1 MKNVGKFYSTGI
13 CLSILTFFMIF
24 TSYGQQGYWKRIKVE
39 ENMTDLPTLLK
50 SYPLANPANNK
61 FSGNADD
68 MGMNY
73 ELNQYSDIDRKN
85 HLYKGHVS
93 WEWGNFTSFK
103 PGDKVTLRGVVTNL
117 SSEPGT
123 CVSAYATLGSY
134 GFVTHEAGKPDCA
147 PPNGS
152 TIVAGTAEVPKP
164 AVDRNGNLIRYLNFK
179 FVLSGGNEWKFVERT
194 IVYEWISTNEP
205 VPQPVNNASAAGTY
219 KTDFGDLTIS
229 INGNKVTG
237 NYNWKDGR
245 IEGTLS
251 GNVISGWWYQS
262 NGKGK
267 FIFTFNSNFSSFVGK
282 WGNNNAEPVNKWNG
296 AKSQ

>member
-1 MKNVGKFYSTGI
+1 MKNVGKFYRTGI
-13 CLSILTFFMIF
+13 CLFILTFFMFF

-61 FSGNADD
+61 FSGNTDD